1 MPGTIR
7 VFTANPTACTMQS
20 MRHNVGRWMREAQLH
35 KCATESMQYCA
46 HRGMAVRNSRGRVKD
61 DASAATA
68 ATAEAPELRATMRK
82 LAFLVHPD
90 RFAGMPDAAK
100 ENEASL
106 AFLQVVMNS
115 THTSR
120 GRQKSL
126 CISSVLP
133 LPRLFLMHAGTLV
146 NSAEGQGE
154 SSPGRSSVFFFCYLN
169 FKVL

>member
-1 MPGTIR
+1 
-7 VFTANPTACTMQS
+7 MQS

-35 KCATESMQYCA
+35 KYATTDSMQYCA

-61 DASAATA
+61 DAVAS

-115 THTSR
+115 AHTSPGKNLCTCPLCYLCPAYSSCMQGLLSTVQKDKENHPPA
-120 GRQKSL
+120 GRLS
-126 CISSVLP
+126 
-133 LPRLFLMHAGTLV
+133 
-146 NSAEGQGE
+146 
-154 SSPGRSSVFFFCYLN
+154 FFFVTSTSRCCDGCPLYIRILTLL
-169 FKVL
+169 FMW

>member
-1 MPGTIR
+1 
-7 VFTANPTACTMQS
+7 
-20 MRHNVGRWMREAQLH
+20 MRHNVGRWMRQAQLH
-35 KCATESMQYCA
+35 KYATESMQYCA

-61 DASAATA
+61 DAVGASAV
-68 ATAEAPELRATMRK
+68 AEAPELRATMRK

-126 CISSVLP
+126 CMSSVLP
-133 LPRLFLMHAGTLV
+133 LTRLFLMHAGTLV
-146 NSAEGQGE
+146 NSAERQGE
-154 SSPGRSSVFFFCYLN
+154 SSPGRSSVLCFCYLSI
-169 FKVL
+169 KVS